1 MLIYT
6 HNLAPKLF
14 GFAMSRDQL
23 KTNTELCGF
32 VDDPSLTLDIDLAV
46 DFNSAIRGDEA
57 AAERFTN
64 TLILSSSYIDYSTAD
79 FYTSKMIHYP
89 VFDYHVD
96 RINYIFNNI
105 DNPNIIPGTSL
116 SGGIVPLSNNTLTD
130 DFSNQLKNALKDC
143 LNSPCNL
150 FAQTSE
156 NVASMSTVATKMNS
170 TTMPPFSELKG
181 QFFTVMGGVKETL
194 FKRVPDA
201 VQNTIIELSQL
212 GHGAFT
218 RSVDMVMSKN
228 PVEKQQLINNALA
241 GRSLDSGSTAYTY
254 VPDLQSYF
262 NAEELS
268 GKILNKV
275 AQNLGG
281 CFNRY
286 QHIYRYEP
294 FNPDHNLSF
303 TNPNPLTDKVAGDV
317 FQRNSFGNTP
327 IDYNRTNEVLNV
339 CKRTGIS
346 GTASPSVS
354 QPYSGPAV
362 GSRSQY
368 ERLKQQLQGS
378 SLIGKVPADGAKYS
392 ITTGSLEEWAQFFT
406 ALGNVE
412 SGFNTNA
419 SFTEANGTL
428 SEGLYSLTVGEQGL
442 DKRTIYDPN
451 LNTQAAI
458 KIFEK
463 NYFSSNNPEGYI
475 GNNVNGKWVGGS
487 AYWGPLRTL
496 PSQAPGRDK
505 RESNDLN
512 LKLPNYK

>member
-23 KTNTELCGF
+23 KTNTDLCGY
-32 VDDPSLTLDIDLAV
+32 VDDPDLSLDIDLAV
-46 DFNSAIRGDEA
+46 EFNAAVRGNEI

-64 TLILSSSYIDYSTAD
+64 TLILSSGYIDVSTAD
-79 FYTSKMIHYP
+79 FYATKMKHYP
-89 VFDYHVD
+89 IFDYHID
-96 RINYIFNNI
+96 RINYTFNNL
-105 DNPNIIPGTSL
+105 DSAALN
-116 SGGIVPLSNNTLTD
+116 D
-130 DFSNQLKNALKDC
+130 DFGSLLKNALQDC

-150 FAQTSE
+150 FTQTSE
-156 NVASMSTVATKMNS
+156 SVASMASVASKMNS
-170 TTMPPFSELKG
+170 TTMPPFSELKN
-181 QFFTVMGGVKETL
+181 QFFTTMGGVKETL

-201 VQNTIIELSQL
+201 VQHTVIELSQL

-228 PVEKQQLINNALA
+228 PAEKKQLITNALA
-241 GRSLDSGSTAYTY
+241 GRALDSGTTAYTY
-254 VPDLQSYF
+254 IPDLQSYF
-262 NAEELS
+262 SAEQMS
-268 GKILNKV
+268 GKILNQV

-286 QHIYRYEP
+286 QQMYRYEP
-294 FNPDHNLSF
+294 FNPDQNLSF
-303 TNPNPLTDKVAGDV
+303 TNPNPLTDKVGGDM

-327 IDYNRTNEVLNV
+327 IDYNRTNQVLNV

-346 GTASPSVS
+346 GISSPVIG
-354 QPYSGPAV
+354 QPYGGPAV
-362 GSRSQY
+362 GSKTQY

-378 SLIGKVPADGAKYS
+378 PLIGKVPADGAKYG
-392 ITTGSLEEWAQFFT
+392 ITTGSVEEWAQFFT

-419 SFTEANGTL
+419 SFTEQNGTL

-442 DKRTIYDPN
+442 DKRTIFDPN
-451 LNTQAAI
+451 FNTQAAI
-458 KIFEK
+458 KIFEN
-463 NYFSSNNPEGYI
+463 NYLSGNNPDGYI
-475 GNNVNGKWVGGS
+475 GNYSNGRWIGGS

-496 PSQAPGRDK
+496 PSQNPGRDK
-505 RESNDLN
+505 RETTDLSIQLN
-512 LKLPNYK
+512 NYK